1 MLITFF
7 FKCEAA
13 LKFPC
18 ESLESHFE
26 QIWTALKSEVFP
38 GSDNRDIVTLALR
51 TLRCILE
58 QAASNTIL
66 SHNYQTMI
74 LGTILT
80 HLSDVKHR
88 LFTPASLIA
97 LVCVSGDPI
106 FASEKILNTF
116 LLKLNEKSDS
126 LDNEQ
131 IVRIFKIIAQI
142 FAIISAK
149 GETVFKALNSDI
161 CKQLHALV
169 MEQLK
174 SIECTSSENLNFDV
188 LKAALGVFIE
198 SAPIID
204 EKNRAL
210 LYKILYLI
218 ITHESLGLNQVQILL
233 ERLGALQPI
242 ELQSNCIDGCINNF
256 ATYSNFVKEKILFN
270 LLPLVRQIAFTE
282 RIMDLLYKQ
291 SFGDETI
298 TNDVR
303 VLALQ
308 ALNKLL
314 QNEDERFIVDL
325 QHNSELIEKLVN
337 LAKTNKSLDSLVL
350 TEISLAL
357 SLIVRTLPISE
368 QYMVATEHLNNL
380 NLQLTADLYVAKG
393 LLGFLHKDISL
404 DDHFDRLMDDLTQ
417 LSLTSS
423 DEHVREVAHHLLCS
437 LVNKI
442 EYNESNRGVIKRI
455 IHVLKDTIRKG
466 DKKAVEALSWLAKGL
481 VMRGSDDVADI
492 VEAVSILHS
501 IPTFK
506 ILT

>member
-1 MLITFF
+1 M
-7 FKCEAA
+7 
-13 LKFPC
+13 
-18 ESLESHFE
+18 H
-26 QIWTALKSEVFP
+26 
-38 GSDNRDIVTLALR
+38 

-58 QAASNTIL
+58 QAASNTTI
-66 SHNYQTMI
+66 SHNYQTLI

-88 LFTPASLIA
+88 LFSPASVIA
-97 LVCVSGDPI
+97 LVCVSGDPT

-116 LLKLNEKSDS
+116 LLKLHEISDS
-126 LDNEQ
+126 EQ
-131 IVRIFKIIAQI
+131 MIRIFKIIAQI
-142 FAIISAK
+142 FAILSAK
-149 GETVFKALNSDI
+149 GDTVFKAVDSDV

-169 MEQLK
+169 IEQLK
-174 SIECTSSENLNFDV
+174 SIESTPSENLNLDI
-188 LKAALGVFIE
+188 LKAALGVLIE

-210 LYKILYLI
+210 LYKILKLI
-218 ITHESLGLNQVQILL
+218 LTHDSLDLDQVQILL

-256 ATYSNFVKEKILFN
+256 DTYSNFVKEKILFN

-282 RIMDLLYKQ
+282 RIIDLLYTE
-291 SFGDETI
+291 SFGGETI

-303 VLALQ
+303 VLAMR

-314 QNEDERFIVDL
+314 QNEDERFIEDL
-325 QHNSELIEKLVN
+325 QHNSELISKLVN
-337 LAKTNKSLDSLVL
+337 LVQTNKNLDTLVL
-350 TEISLAL
+350 AEISLAL
-357 SLIVRTLPISE
+357 SLIIRTLTISE
-368 QYMVATEHLNNL
+368 QYMVVTEYLNNL
-380 NLQLTADLYVAKG
+380 NLQLTADLYIAKG

-404 DDHFDRLMDDLTQ
+404 DDHFERLMDDLTQ

-442 EYNESNRGVIKRI
+442 EHNDANRGIIKRTI
-455 IHVLKDTIRKG
+455 NVLKDAIKKE
-466 DKKAVEALSWLAKGL
+466 DKKAVETLSWLAKGL

-492 VEAVSILHS
+492 VEAVRLLYIHMY
-501 IPTFK
+501 T
-506 ILT
+506 